1 MQWPSPRRSAP
12 AKRGPAAWGRH
23 HCVLIDS
30 RADYDRGARI
40 GQYLG
45 GTAHHAAG
53 ADAAMGAGASAE
65 PRPRPQPR
73 IIRLGQGNHGNFIL
87 LDGRARAQP
96 QMIIHRNGTL
106 VANNGT
112 TNGLSLQPGS
122 SLAILAALAASELRL
137 QAALERTEAARRV
150 AEAQE
155 PAGPAARFSKHALP
169 TSLSNQLAPTS
180 CRARIPVLRLP
191 RGTERGRRGRGCR
204 AATSTTP
211 AASRTG

>member
-1 MQWPSPRRSAP
+1 
-12 AKRGPAAWGRH
+12 
-23 HCVLIDS
+23 
-30 RADYDRGARI
+30 
-40 GQYLG
+40 
-45 GTAHHAAG
+45 
-53 ADAAMGAGASAE
+53 MGAGASAE

-137 QAALERTEAARRV
+137 QAALERTEAA
-150 AEAQE
+150 
-155 PAGPAARFSKHALP
+155 
-169 TSLSNQLAPTS
+169 LSS
-180 CRARIPVLRLP
+180 CRAIKLECWEELCEIEIRAA
-191 RGTERGRRGRGCR
+191 RGREREALWKEGLVK
-204 AATSTTP
+204 
-211 AASRTG
+211 

>member
-1 MQWPSPRRSAP
+1 
-12 AKRGPAAWGRH
+12 
-23 HCVLIDS
+23 
-30 RADYDRGARI
+30 
-40 GQYLG
+40 
-45 GTAHHAAG
+45 
-53 ADAAMGAGASAE
+53 MGAGASAE

-155 PAGPAARFSKHALP
+155 PKGPPPAS
-169 TSLSNQLAPTS
+169 
-180 CRARIPVLRLP
+180 
-191 RGTERGRRGRGCR
+191 
-204 AATSTTP
+204 AATL
-211 AASRTG
+211 AN

>member
-1 MQWPSPRRSAP
+1 
-12 AKRGPAAWGRH
+12 
-23 HCVLIDS
+23 
-30 RADYDRGARI
+30 
-40 GQYLG
+40 
-45 GTAHHAAG
+45 
-53 ADAAMGAGASAE
+53 MGAGASAE

-155 PAGPAARFSKHALP
+155 PKGPPPAS
-169 TSLSNQLAPTS
+169 
-180 CRARIPVLRLP
+180 
-191 RGTERGRRGRGCR
+191 
-204 AATSTTP
+204 AATLANLPVQPARADELSGENSTCRVCLEALSEGDEVAKLPCGHVYHPGCVKDWLIKHCTCP
-211 AASRTG
+211 NCRLSLIHI